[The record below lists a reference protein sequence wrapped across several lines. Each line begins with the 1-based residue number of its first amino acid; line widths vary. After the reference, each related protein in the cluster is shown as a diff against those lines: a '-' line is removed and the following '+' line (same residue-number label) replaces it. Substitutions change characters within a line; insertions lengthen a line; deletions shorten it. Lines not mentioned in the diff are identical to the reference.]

1 MSLSASRLCQEILK
15 LFSSL
20 FPSLFHAHSS
30 TLADSL
36 FLQRRRAVDKLLF
49 CSHASWCR
57 GAVSA
62 VERRHAS
69 WERRVAP
76 AFSPLFSCC
85 FLPPSASVLFRARRS
100 HGASVLRWN
109 RKTRISDW
117 IEKEETHCD
126 LCLEL
131 HPGSNPSR

>member
-36 FLQRRRAVDKLLF
+36 FLRRRRAVDKLLF

-62 VERRHAS
+62 AETTRELGATSGSSVFPFVLLPLS
-69 WERRVAP
+69 
-76 AFSPLFSCC
+76 SPLSFST
-85 FLPPSASVLFRARRS
+85 FQSQALTWRFSVQPQ
-100 HGASVLRWN
+100 
-109 RKTRISDW
+109 KTRISDW
-117 IEKEETHCD
+117 IEKEETRCD
-126 LCLEL
+126 LCLER
-131 HPGSNPSR
+131 HPGSNLSR